1 MKERELCMGGTFNAV
16 HAGHEFLLRT
26 AFENAGA
33 VYIGLT
39 SDEMAH
45 SQRKVVRTFAS
56 RRRSLISYCSKFRKP
71 FFISELHDP
80 FGPAVERA
88 SLSAIAVTLDTS
100 FRVSVINRLRQR
112 KGMQPL
118 ESIVVPIVRCADGVK
133 LSSTRVLSGECDR
146 EGNVLRKIKIGIG
159 STNPSKVEGVKSAF
173 GRYSHDFSKPVFI
186 PVDVK
191 TAVGEQPSGDQTIK
205 GAMNRAKAAL
215 RDNDMGIGIE
225 AGLFK
230 NRLLRSTFDIQYC
243 VILDRTGYVSSG
255 HGMGFSYPPQVLKNV
270 NEGQTVGKSMSSV
283 SGITDIGR
291 KDGAIGYLSRGVV
304 ARAELT
310 EQAVIAALLPR
321 INRVL
326 YTSL

>member
-1 MKERELCMGGTFNAV
+1 M
-16 HAGHEFLLRT
+16 HAGHELLLRS
-26 AFENAGA
+26 AFENADA

-45 SQRKVVRTFAS
+45 SQRKIVRTFAS
-56 RRRSLISYCSKFRKP
+56 RRRSLISYCSKLLKP
-71 FFISELHDP
+71 FFISKLHDP

-100 FRVSVINRLRQR
+100 FRVSVINRLRLK

-118 ESIVVPIVRCADGVK
+118 KSIIVPIVRCADGVQ
-133 LSSTRVLSGECDR
+133 LSSSRVLSGECDR

-159 STNPSKVEGVKSAF
+159 STNPSKVDGVKSAF
-173 GRYSHDFSKPVFI
+173 GRYGRDFSRPVFR

-191 TAVGEQPSGDQTIK
+191 TAVGEQPSGDETIK

-225 AGLFK
+225 AGLFR

-243 VILDRTGYVSSG
+243 IIIDRAGYVSSG
-255 HGMGFSYPPQVLKNV
+255 HGMGFSYPPQVLKRV
-270 NEGQTVGKSMSSV
+270 NSGETVGTAMSSV
-283 SGITDIGR
+283 SGISDIGR
-291 KDGAIGYLSRGVV
+291 KGGAIGYLSGGMVT
-304 ARAELT
+304 RAELT
-310 EQAVIAALLPR
+310 EQAVVAALIPR

-326 YTSL
+326 YASL